1 MLEYGARMKFG
12 VTIPNNWGVEDP
24 QQVLALGPLAEDLGY
39 DSVWVMDHLFNSGY
53 IRERLEDKPYYHP
66 LATLSYLSATTK
78 RVLLGTSVLVLPYH
92 NPVELAKYAATLD
105 QMSGGRLTLGVG
117 VGAMTEEFAALGI
130 PMGRRGSLTDE
141 SIAIMKELWTNPLP
155 SFHNR
160 NWDFSDLWFSPK
172 PLQRPHI
179 PLWIGGSSPG
189 ALRRAATR
197 GDGWHPSGLSPED
210 FSMGRQEIRKQADA
224 AGRDPDSLTMS
235 IRLEVEVHGGPSSSR
250 AADRSRLPGHDPG
263 AMTGALA
270 AYQTAGMDHVVL
282 ALNSGDVPALT
293 TIMERIA
300 RDVLPQFR

>member
-1 MLEYGARMKFG
+1 MKFG
-12 VTIPNNWGVEDP
+12 VTIPHNWGVEDP

-39 DSVWVMDHLFNSGY
+39 DSVWVMDHLFNTGY

-66 LATLSYLSATTK
+66 LATLSYLAATTK

-105 QMSGGRLTLGVG
+105 QMSGGRVTLGVG
-117 VGAMTEEFAALGI
+117 VGAMTEEFAAMGI

-141 SIAIMKELWTNPLP
+141 SIAIMKELWTNPHP
-155 SFHNR
+155 SFHSR

-197 GDGWHPSGLSPED
+197 GDGWHPSGLSSEE
-210 FSMGRQEIRKQADA
+210 FSMGRQEIREQAAA
-224 AGRDPDSLTMS
+224 AGRDPNSLTMS
-235 IRLEVEVHGGPSSSR
+235 IRLEVEVHGRPSSSR

-263 AMTGALA
+263 AMAGALA
-270 AYQTAGMDHVVL
+270 AYQTAGIDHVVL